1 MRAGALAAVACA
13 HVSETA
19 GRATCSVCGAI
30 ADDESDLPSGWS
42 LVTNERG
49 VGRVCLSCTRINI
62 RSIEA
67 KLPEE
72 WWE

>member
-1 MRAGALAAVACA
+1 MV
-13 HVSETA
+13 
-19 GRATCSVCGAI
+19 TCRICGAI
-30 ADDESDLPSGWS
+30 ADDAELPPGWS
-42 LVTNERG
+42 LVTDDRG
-49 VGRVCLSCTRINI
+49 VGYVCADCTRTNI